1 MSMRWCAA
9 CAVLWL
15 ALAPTAARAQTNASV
30 EIDALARD
38 LAAQAKTAGTRISV
52 VNNDNL
58 PRTIRIAGQIVA
70 SPLVSLADVEESRVD
85 EQLGSTSSTS
95 GSTNL
100 VSKGG
105 IPAIF
110 ALAVENGALTQ
121 SVSGTTFT
129 FRGTPAGIVDALR
142 NKGFADLLPAERT
155 PWTRRVSFSASF
167 DASRGNPDGGAL
179 FTGDRQQ
186 LSQWTARYE
195 IVNRRDLGDPRYRV
209 LFEQNLASNAA
220 DLAAAELSVAQTF
233 TRDQALKEWAAR
245 LDESVVAG
253 GTDVDAIRAAL
264 RRGFEQF
271 PRERIGDTTRG
282 TLTSAGG
289 VFTRLV
295 DTRAA
300 ILNRIAQGLIVTLEY
315 ANDRPAT
322 GPDLSA
328 LKFIAA
334 QGGPMELTANASIAF
349 YHDEPALGVGK
360 VKHFE
365 ASGQVDLPLS
375 RGSAF
380 GNYVISVAARVA
392 REQHDP
398 ATPPDLLATAG
409 GATIAT
415 GQIKL
420 TIPIPNN
427 GIRIPLSI
435 SFANRTELIRE
446 KIVRANVGITYDF
459 DALFARLRPE

>member
-1 MSMRWCAA
+1 MSVRWCAA
-9 CAVLWL
+9 CAVIWG
-15 ALAPTAARAQTNASV
+15 AVASMPAHAQTNASI

-38 LAAQAKTAGTRISV
+38 LAMQGTTAGTRISIV
-52 VNNDNL
+52 ANDNL
-58 PRTIRIAGQIVA
+58 PRTIRIAGQLLT
-70 SPLVSLADVEESRVD
+70 SPIVSLADVEESRVD
-85 EQLGSTSSTS
+85 EQLGSTSSTA

-105 IPAIF
+105 IPAVF

-142 NKGFADLLPAERT
+142 NKGFGELLPDDRS

-167 DASRGNPDGGAL
+167 DASRGNPEGTAQ

-195 IVNRRDLGDPRYRV
+195 AINRRDLGDPRYQM
-209 LFEQNLASNAA
+209 LFEKTLGGNAA
-220 DLAAAELSVAQTF
+220 DLAAAELGARTVFSSDPVL
-233 TRDQALKEWAAR
+233 REWASR
-245 LDESVVAG
+245 VDEAIIAA
-253 GTDVDAIRAAL
+253 GTDVGALRIAL
-264 RRGFEQF
+264 RRGFDQF
-271 PRERIGDTTRG
+271 PRDRIGAATRTSLNTAG
-282 TLTSAGG
+282 T
-289 VFTRLV
+289 VFTKLV

-300 ILNRIAQGLIVTLEY
+300 ILDRIAQGLIVTLEY
-315 ANDRPAT
+315 VNDRPVT
-322 GPDLSA
+322 GPNLSTIK
-328 LKFIAA
+328 LIAA
-334 QGGPMELTANASIAF
+334 QGGPMELTANASIAL
-349 YHDEPALGVGK
+349 YHDDPAAGVGQ

-365 ASGQVDLPLS
+365 ASGQIDLPLS
-375 RGSAF
+375 RGSSF
-380 GNYVISVAARVA
+380 GTYVVSIAARVA

-398 ATPPDLLATAG
+398 ATPPELLATAG

-420 TIPIPNN
+420 TIPLPNN

-446 KIVRANVGITYDF
+446 KIVRANVGVSYDL
-459 DALFARLRPE
+459 DAIFARLRP